1 MATINDLK
9 KNMEKVL
16 ALVEYYS
23 SQEMSK
29 EKKEYARD
37 HLLSLIKGNKEL
49 IKKIELKEKI

>member
-23 SQEMSK
+23 SQKMSK